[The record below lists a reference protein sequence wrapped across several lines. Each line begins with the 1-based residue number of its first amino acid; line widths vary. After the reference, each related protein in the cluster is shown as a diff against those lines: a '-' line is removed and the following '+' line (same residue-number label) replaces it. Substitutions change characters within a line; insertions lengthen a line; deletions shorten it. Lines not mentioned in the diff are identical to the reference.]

1 MAKSPNYT
9 KEEIEYLENNWGKK
23 SMIEIA
29 NELNRSSIGIEI
41 KASRLGLGGI
51 LNADEYL
58 SAKQIAEI
66 LGKKPNTIMRWVKR
80 KGLKG
85 KIKIMANGKERG
97 VWRIKLEDLME
108 WLKNNQEWF
117 DARKIIP
124 FTLGTEPDWLKKKR
138 ISDRK
143 NWRRRFEKWTKRE
156 EELLYSM
163 YMNGK
168 PIKELMKIFDRSY
181 DSIEKKLKRIRDRK
195 TVILSKG

>member
-85 KIKIMANGKERG
+85 KLKIMAQGKERG